1 MWHDFLV
8 AIGLVLVIEGI
19 GPFLAPDHLR
29 KALVT
34 LTKLDDATLR
44 FVGITSMLSGVLLLY
59 LIR

>member
-19 GPFLAPDHLR
+19 GPFLAPERLR
-29 KALVT
+29 KALGM
-34 LTKLDDATLR
+34 LSQLDDATLR
-44 FVGITSMLSGVLLLY
+44 FVGLTSMLVGVLLLY